1 MQSLWMRSRRARHLP
16 LSQARAWRSFA
27 VLRGSLV
34 RAAWQLVVVD
44 LDDSPPL
51 FEEKESPDRPHPSTG
66 PPLYTWPTPT
76 RLRALSDLPLLSTF
90 LADIFQQRVC

>member
-27 VLRGSLV
+27 VLRGSWV

-51 FEEKESPDRPHPSTG
+51 FEEKESPDRPHPSTAPACTHG
-66 PPLYTWPTPT
+66 QPRP
-76 RLRALSDLPLLSTF
+76 ALEPSLTSL
-90 LADIFQQRVC
+90 C